1 MMCSRCNKK
10 AVIELKYSGEFLC
23 KSCFLE
29 LFEKR
34 VRRTIRVNKLLKNT
48 DKTAVALS
56 GGKDSAV
63 VLYILNELSK
73 KAPKSELIAI
83 TIDQGIERL
92 QKSGLN
98 AAKSLCKKLGVEH
111 YIYSFWE
118 EFGTTLD
125 EIVEG
130 SKKLENPAPAC
141 SYCGVLRRKLLNEKA
156 RELGVT
162 KIATGHNLDDEIQTA
177 MMNFIRGDLDRIAR
191 MGPLVGVIEDKNFI
205 PRIKPLRECPENEVE
220 LYARLRELKFQS
232 VRCPYSEDAFRRTVR
247 EVVNTI
253 EERHPGSKFQILK
266 STDRLI
272 KTLRKKR
279 FGKIG
284 KCKICG
290 NPTSGEICKFC
301 EIKGE
306 LGLDDYL

>member
-73 KAPKSELIAI
+73 KAPRSELIAI

-177 MMNFIRGDLDRIAR
+177 MMNFIRGDLSD
-191 MGPLVGVIEDKNFI
+191 
-205 PRIKPLRECPENEVE
+205 
-220 LYARLRELKFQS
+220 S
-232 VRCPYSEDAFRRTVR
+232 
-247 EVVNTI
+247 
-253 EERHPGSKFQILK
+253 
-266 STDRLI
+266 
-272 KTLRKKR
+272 
-279 FGKIG
+279 
-284 KCKICG
+284 
-290 NPTSGEICKFC
+290 
-301 EIKGE
+301 
-306 LGLDDYL
+306 